1 MRRPPPAAPPV
12 PFGDESAAIGET
24 GPPSAAA
31 RRTLRS
37 VESAH
42 QPPTLPSLRREI
54 FTATPGPAL
63 YPVAFVMK
71 KRMLLML
78 AIVAAFLSAIGG
90 FKYFQIKAAM
100 SQSWTP
106 PPEAVTTV
114 VAKQESWA
122 STLNAIGTVAAVNG
136 VTVSADLPGI
146 ITEITFDSGESVSQ
160 GDVLVRLDTRQER
173 AQLAAAEA
181 QRELARLALER
192 NRGLAQSGIVAQSN
206 FDQAQAEFKSADAR
220 AGEIRATIE
229 RKTIRA
235 PFSGVLGIRQVNLG
249 QYVAGGAPIVSLQ
262 AIRPS
267 YVNLT
272 VPQHQLGSLRPG
284 TRIEVTSDALD
295 SPEVGKI
302 AAVDA
307 VIDETTRNARV
318 QAIFDN
324 RSGRLRPGMFVEA
337 RLGSGGSSPVVVVP
351 ASAISYAPF
360 GDSVFIV
367 EEMKDKDG
375 KSYKGVRQQF
385 VKLAGSRGDQVGV
398 VSGLKPGEE
407 VVTSGAFKLRPGA
420 AVVVNNKIQPSNSAT
435 PSPANT

>member
-1 MRRPPPAAPPV
+1 MYS
-12 PFGDESAAIGET
+12 F
-24 GPPSAAA
+24 
-31 RRTLRS
+31 
-37 VESAH
+37 AH
-42 QPPTLPSLRREI
+42 T
-54 FTATPGPAL
+54 
-63 YPVAFVMK
+63 MK
-71 KRMLLML
+71 KRMFWML
-78 AIVAAFLSAIGG
+78 AIVVAFLSVIGG

-100 SQSWTP
+100 SQSWAP

-122 STLNAIGTVAAVNG
+122 TTLNAIGSVAAVNG

-146 ITEITFDSGESVSQ
+146 IQEITFDSGRAVAK

-181 QRELARLALER
+181 QRELAGLALDR
-192 NRGLAQSGIVAQSN
+192 SRGLASSGVVAQSN
-206 FDQAQAEFKSADAR
+206 LDQAQAEFKSAEAR

-235 PFSGVLGIRQVNLG
+235 PFSGVLGIRQVNVG
-249 QYVAGGAPIVSLQ
+249 QYVFSGAPIVSLQ
-262 AIRPS
+262 AVRPA

-272 VPQHQLGSLRPG
+272 VPQHQLARLTRG
-284 TRIEVTSDALD
+284 TPIEVTSDALVA
-295 SPEVGKI
+295 PEVGKV
-302 AAVDA
+302 AAIDA

-324 RSGRLRPGMFVEA
+324 ASGRLRPGMYVDA
-337 RLGSGGSSPVVVVP
+337 HLGGGGSSPVIVVP

-360 GDSVFIV
+360 GDSVFVV
-367 EEMKDKDG
+367 EQMKAPDG

-420 AVVVNNKIQPSNSAT
+420 AVTINNAVQPSNDAAPKPENS
-435 PSPANT
+435 

>member
-1 MRRPPPAAPPV
+1 MARSAGQFV
-12 PFGDESAAIGET
+12 PFTDEFAAVTESASGT
-24 GPPSAAA
+24 QRC
-31 RRTLRS
+31 RRILRI
-37 VESAH
+37 VDFEAGK
-42 QPPTLPSLRREI
+42 PTLPSLRHEI
-54 FTATPGPAL
+54 FTAPPL
-63 YPVAFVMK
+63 RRMYPTGLAMK
-71 KRMLLML
+71 KRMFLML
-78 AIVAAFLSAIGG
+78 AVVVAFIAAVGG

-114 VAKQESWA
+114 VARQESWA
-122 STLNAIGTVAAVNG
+122 STLNAIGSVQAVNG

-146 ITEITFDSGESVSQ
+146 ITEFAIDSGRAVSK

-173 AQLAAAEA
+173 AQLAAANA

-192 NRGLAQSGIVAQSN
+192 NRGLAASGVVAQSN
-206 FDQAQAEFKSADAR
+206 LDQAEAEFKSAEAR

-262 AIRPS
+262 AIRPV

-272 VPQHQLGSLRPG
+272 VPQHQLAALRPG
-284 TRIEVTSDALD
+284 TPIQVTSDALGA
-295 SPEVGKI
+295 PETGKI
-302 AAVDA
+302 AAVDS
-307 VIDETTRNARV
+307 VIEETTRNARV
-318 QAIFDN
+318 QAIFAN
-324 RSGRLRPGMFVEA
+324 ASGRLRPGMYVEA
-337 RLGSGGSSPVVVVP
+337 HLGGGGSSPVVVVP

-360 GDSVFIV
+360 GDSVYVV
-367 EEMKDKDG
+367 EEMKGPDG

-385 VKLAGSRGDQVGV
+385 VKLSGSRGDQVGV
-398 VSGLKPGEE
+398 VTGLKPGEE

-420 AVVVNNKIQPSNSAT
+420 AVIINNKIQPPNSAT
-435 PSPANT
+435 PKPANT